1 MSNTATI
8 ISDHRQDTVE
18 VDDGESLLG
27 ALQRTGWHLPAPCGG
42 IGRCGKCL
50 VTVDPPDAGGS
61 RSPEEH
67 RFTGDDPTRRLAC
80 RTYPTADLTV
90 TLPGH
95 VTPPA
100 SADTL
105 AKGGGIEVPASGK
118 PVVVLERLRLDAP
131 TLEDQQSV
139 LRRVRAAAGMHDLRV
154 TCDQLSVAAAALDA
168 GAELDAII
176 DTGAPALVA
185 LEQADVDSDAGAGT
199 RLLGVAFD
207 IGTTTVAGYLVDLGS
222 HDVLASC
229 SEANAQGDYG
239 ADVITRIT
247 AYGSGAPLH
256 DVICDQLA
264 SLTHQLAREA
274 GVRSQEIA
282 TAAIVGNTTMIHLL
296 LDLDPTSMSRAPF
309 MPVLTEAVTVPA
321 SDVCLPLHPKAM
333 LRIPPGVSAY
343 VGTDIVADLLSSG
356 LDRHP
361 GVSLLV
367 DIGTNGE
374 IICGGEDGLVA
385 CSTAAGP
392 AFEGATIRHG
402 SGGVA
407 GAINHVRR
415 ERTTIVI
422 ETIGELA
429 PRSICGTGLMD
440 TVAMLLADGVVDE
453 TGRFDADAAAGE
465 IAELYREH
473 IVEVDGEPALVLADE
488 ASAHTE
494 PVVLTQGDV
503 RQVQL
508 AKGAI
513 AAGIR
518 VLLDEVGVEPAD
530 LRAVYLAGG
539 FGTYVR
545 PEAALRVGLLP
556 GVDPD
561 RVIPVGNAA
570 GAGAARVLVDRE
582 SGAEAQAIVD
592 TCRYIELSGSAA
604 FQNFYMEEMMFPAT
618 E

>member
-1 MSNTATI
+1 MSITATI

-18 VDDGESLLG
+18 VGDDESLLG

-42 IGRCGKCL
+42 TGRCGKCL
-50 VTVDPPDAGGS
+50 VALDPPEAGGT
-61 RSPEEH
+61 RSPEED
-67 RFTGDDPTRRLAC
+67 RFTGDDPARRLAC
-80 RTYPTADLTV
+80 RTYPVADLTV
-90 TLPGH
+90 TLPGR

-105 AKGGGIEVPASGK
+105 AKGGGIEVPTSGK
-118 PVVVLERLRLDAP
+118 PVVVLERLRLNAP

-139 LRRVRAAAGMHDLRV
+139 LRRMRAAAGMDDLRV
-154 TCDQLSVAAAALDA
+154 ACEHLAVAAAALEA
-168 GAELDAII
+168 GAELDTII
-176 DTGAPALVA
+176 DTGEPALVA
-185 LEQADVDSDAGAGT
+185 IERAPDRTEAGM

-247 AYGSGAPLH
+247 AYGAGAPLH
-256 DVICDQLA
+256 EAICEQLA
-264 SLTHQLAREA
+264 SLTRQLARDA
-274 GVRSQEIA
+274 DVRSEEIA
-282 TAAIVGNTTMIHLL
+282 TAAIVGNTTMLHLL
-296 LDLDPTSMSRAPF
+296 LDLDPSSMSRAPF
-309 MPVLTEAVTVPA
+309 MPVLTEGVTVPA
-321 SDVCLPLHPKAM
+321 SDVCLPLHPKAT

-356 LDRHP
+356 MDRHP

-374 IICGGEDGLVA
+374 IVCGGEDGLVA

-415 ERTTIVI
+415 EGATLVI
-422 ETIGELA
+422 ETIGGVA
-429 PRSICGTGLMD
+429 PKSICGTGLMD
-440 TVAMLLADGVVDE
+440 AVAVLLADGVVDE
-453 TGRFDADAAAGE
+453 TGRFDADAATGE
-465 IAELYREH
+465 AAELYRER
-473 IVEVDGEPALVLADE
+473 IVEVDGEPALVLADGE
-488 ASAHTE
+488 SAHGE
-494 PVVLTQGDV
+494 PIVLTQGDV

-518 VLLDEVGVEPAD
+518 VLLDEAGVEPSD
-530 LRAVYLAGG
+530 LQAIYLAGG

-545 PEAALRVGLLP
+545 PLAALRVGLLP
-556 GVDPD
+556 DVEPE
-561 RVIPVGNAA
+561 RVVAVGNAA
-570 GAGAARVLVDRE
+570 GAGAARVLVDRA
-582 SGAEAQAIVD
+582 SGEEAQTIVD
-592 TCRYIELSGSAA
+592 SCRYIELSGSAA
-604 FQNFYMEEMMFPAT
+604 FQTFYMEEMMFPAP

>member
-1 MSNTATI
+1 MSITARI
-8 ISDHRQDTVE
+8 ISDHRQDTIE
-18 VDDGESLLG
+18 VGDGESLLG

-50 VTVDPPDAGGS
+50 VSVDPPQAAGT
-61 RSPEEH
+61 RAPEEE
-67 RFTGDDPTRRLAC
+67 RFTGDDPARRLAC

-105 AKGGGIEVPASGK
+105 AKGGGIEVPTSGK
-118 PVVVLERLRLDAP
+118 PVVVLERLRLNAP

-139 LRRVRAAAGMHDLRV
+139 LRRVRAAAGMADLRV
-154 TCDQLSVAAAALDA
+154 ACEQLSVAGEALGA

-176 DTGAPALVA
+176 DTGEPALVA
-185 LEQADVDSDAGAGT
+185 LEQAGGDGEGL

-256 DVICDQLA
+256 DAICDQLA
-264 SLTHQLAREA
+264 SLTRQLARDA
-274 GVRSQEIA
+274 GVRPEEIA

-321 SDVCLPLHPKAM
+321 SQVCLPLHPNAL

-374 IICGGEDGLVA
+374 IVCGGEDGLVA

-415 ERTTIVI
+415 EGTTLVVD
-422 ETIGELA
+422 TIGEVA
-429 PRSICGTGLMD
+429 PKSICGTGLMD

-453 TGRFDADAAAGE
+453 TGRFDADAASGE
-465 IAELYREH
+465 AAELYRERV
-473 IVEVDGEPALVLADE
+473 VEVDGEPALVLAEE

-494 PVVLTQGDV
+494 PIVLTQGDV

-518 VLLDEVGVEPAD
+518 VLLDEAGVKPSELQAI
-530 LRAVYLAGG
+530 YLAGG

-545 PEAALRVGLLP
+545 PLAALRVGLLP
-556 GVDPD
+556 DVQVD
-561 RVIPVGNAA
+561 RVVPVGNAA

-582 SGAEAQAIVD
+582 SGAEAQTIVD
-592 TCRYIELSGSAA
+592 NCRYIELSGSAA
-604 FQNFYMEEMMFPAT
+604 FQNFYMEEMMFPAR

>member
-1 MSNTATI
+1 MSITATI
-8 ISDHRQDTVE
+8 ISDHRQDAIE
-18 VDDGESLLG
+18 VHDDESLLA

-50 VTVDPPDAGGS
+50 VTLDPPGAGGE
-61 RSPEEH
+61 RSSEED
-67 RFTGDDPTRRLAC
+67 RFTGDDPARRLAC

-100 SADTL
+100 TADTL
-105 AKGGGIEVPASGK
+105 AKGGGIEVPTSGK
-118 PVVVLERLRLDAP
+118 PVVVLERLRLNAP

-139 LRRVRAAAGMHDLRV
+139 LRRLRAAAGMPSLRV
-154 TCDQLSVAAAALDA
+154 DCEQLSAAAAALED
-168 GAELDAII
+168 GSELDAIV
-176 DTGAPALVA
+176 DTGEPALVA
-185 LEQADVDSDAGAGT
+185 LERAAGDGEGL

-247 AYGSGAPLH
+247 AYGTGAPLH
-256 DVICDQLA
+256 DVICEQLA
-264 SLTHQLAREA
+264 SLTRRLARDG
-274 GVRSQEIA
+274 GVESEDIA

-309 MPVLTEAVTVPA
+309 MPVLTEGVTVPA
-321 SDVCLPLHPKAM
+321 SEVCLPLHPNAL

-374 IICGGEDGLVA
+374 IVCGGEDGLVA

-415 ERTTIVI
+415 EGTTLVI
-422 ETIGELA
+422 ETIGEVA
-429 PRSICGTGLMD
+429 PKSICGTGLMD
-440 TVAMLLADGVVDE
+440 TVAMLIEDGVVDE
-453 TGRFDADAAAGE
+453 TGRFDGAAATGE
-465 IAELYREH
+465 AAVLYGER
-473 IVEVDGEPALVLADE
+473 IVELDGEPALVLADE
-488 ASAHTE
+488 ASAHAE
-494 PVVLTQGDV
+494 PIVLTQGDV

-518 VLLDEVGVEPAD
+518 VLLEEAGVEPSH
-530 LRAVYLAGG
+530 LRAIYLAGG

-556 GVDPD
+556 GVEPD
-561 RVIPVGNAA
+561 RVVPVGNAA

-592 TCRYIELSGSAA
+592 SCRYIELSGSAA
-604 FQNFYMEEMMFPAT
+604 FQNFYMEEMMFPAP

>member
-1 MSNTATI
+1 MSISATI
-8 ISDHRQDTVE
+8 TSDHRQDTIE
-18 VDDGESLLG
+18 VHDDESLLG

-50 VTVDPPDAGGS
+50 VTIDPPEAGGA
-61 RSPEEH
+61 RSPEED
-67 RFTGDDPTRRLAC
+67 RFTGDDPARRLAC
-80 RTYPTADLTV
+80 RTFPTADLTV

-105 AKGGGIEVPASGK
+105 AKGGGIEVPTSGK
-118 PVVVLERLRLDAP
+118 PVVVLERLRLNAP

-139 LRRVRAAAGMHDLRV
+139 LRRLRAAAGMPRLRV
-154 TCDQLSVAAAALDA
+154 DCEQLSTAAAALDA
-168 GAELDAII
+168 GSELDAIV
-176 DTGAPALVA
+176 DTGEPALVA
-185 LEQADVDSDAGAGT
+185 LERAAGDGEGLP
-199 RLLGVAFD
+199 LLGVAFD

-256 DVICDQLA
+256 DVICEQLA
-264 SLTHQLAREA
+264 SLTRRLARDA
-274 GVRSQEIA
+274 GVESEDIA

-309 MPVLTEAVTVPA
+309 MPVLTEGVTVPA
-321 SDVCLPLHPKAM
+321 SEVCLPLHPNAL

-374 IICGGEDGLVA
+374 IVCGGEDGLVA

-415 ERTTIVI
+415 EGTTLVI
-422 ETIGELA
+422 ETIGEVA
-429 PRSICGTGLMD
+429 PRSVCGTGLMD
-440 TVAMLLADGVVDE
+440 TVAMLIEDGVVDE
-453 TGRFDADAAAGE
+453 TGRFDAAAATGE
-465 IAELYREH
+465 AAVLYGER
-473 IVEVDGEPALVLADE
+473 IVEVDGEPALVLAE
-488 ASAHTE
+488 EESAPTG
-494 PVVLTQGDV
+494 PIVLTQGDV

-518 VLLDEVGVEPAD
+518 VLLEEAGVEPSD
-530 LRAVYLAGG
+530 LQAIYLAGG

-556 GVDPD
+556 GVDAE

-582 SGAEAQAIVD
+582 SSNEAQTIVD
-592 TCRYIELSGSAA
+592 SCRYIELSGSAA
-604 FQNFYMEEMMFPAT
+604 FQNFYMEEMMFPAP

>member
-1 MSNTATI
+1 MSITATI

-18 VDDGESLLG
+18 VGDGESLLG

-42 IGRCGKCL
+42 TGRCGKCL
-50 VTVDPPDAGGS
+50 VSVEPPEAGGP
-61 RSPEEH
+61 RSPEED
-67 RFTGDDPTRRLAC
+67 RFTGDDPARRLAC
-80 RTYPTADLTV
+80 RTFPTADLTV

-105 AKGGGIEVPASGK
+105 AKGGGIEVPTSGK
-118 PVVVLERLRLDAP
+118 PVVVLERLRLNAP

-139 LRRVRAAAGMHDLRV
+139 LRRLRAAAGMPRLRV
-154 TCDQLSVAAAALDA
+154 VCEQLSTAAAALEA
-168 GAELDAII
+168 GSELDAIV
-176 DTGAPALVA
+176 DTGDPAVVA
-185 LEQADVDSDAGAGT
+185 LEPAAGDGEGL

-256 DVICDQLA
+256 DVICEQIA
-264 SLTHQLAREA
+264 SLTRRLARDA
-274 GVRSQEIA
+274 GVESEEVS

-309 MPVLTEAVTVPA
+309 MPVLTEGVTVPA
-321 SDVCLPLHPKAM
+321 SAVCLPLHPNAL

-374 IICGGEDGLVA
+374 IVCGGEDGLVA

-415 ERTTIVI
+415 EGTTLVI
-422 ETIGELA
+422 ETIGEVT
-429 PRSICGTGLMD
+429 PKSICGTGLMD
-440 TVAMLLADGVVDE
+440 TVAMLIEDGVVDE
-453 TGRFDADAAAGE
+453 TGRFDAAAATGE
-465 IAELYREH
+465 AAVLYGER
-473 IVEVDGEPALVLADE
+473 IVEVDGEPALVLAEE
-488 ASAHTE
+488 ASAPTE
-494 PVVLTQGDV
+494 PIVLTQGDV

-518 VLLDEVGVEPAD
+518 VLLDEAGVEPSD
-530 LRAVYLAGG
+530 LQAIYLAGG

-556 GVDPD
+556 DVPAD
-561 RVIPVGNAA
+561 RVVPVGNAA

-582 SGAEAQAIVD
+582 SGEEAQAIVD
-592 TCRYIELSGSAA
+592 NCRYIELSGSAA
-604 FQNFYMEEMMFPAT
+604 FQNFYMEEMMFPT
-618 E
+618 PE

>member
-1 MSNTATI
+1 MSITATI
-8 ISDHRQDTVE
+8 TSDHRQDTVE
-18 VDDGESLLG
+18 VHDDESLLG

-50 VTVDPPDAGGS
+50 VTIDPPEAGGA
-61 RSPEEH
+61 RSPEED
-67 RFTGDDPTRRLAC
+67 RFTGDDPARRLAC
-80 RTYPTADLTV
+80 RTFPTADLTV

-105 AKGGGIEVPASGK
+105 AKGGGIEVPTSGK
-118 PVVVLERLRLDAP
+118 PVVVLERLRLNAP

-139 LRRVRAAAGMHDLRV
+139 LRRLRAAAGMPRLRV
-154 TCDQLSVAAAALDA
+154 DCEQLSTAAAALEA
-168 GAELDAII
+168 GSELDAIV
-176 DTGAPALVA
+176 DTGEPALVA
-185 LEQADVDSDAGAGT
+185 LEQAAGDGEGL

-256 DVICDQLA
+256 DVICEQLA
-264 SLTHQLAREA
+264 SLTRRLARDA
-274 GVRSQEIA
+274 GVESEDIA

-309 MPVLTEAVTVPA
+309 MPVLTEGVTVPA
-321 SDVCLPLHPKAM
+321 SEVCLPLHPNAL

-374 IICGGEDGLVA
+374 IVCGGEDGLVA

-415 ERTTIVI
+415 EGTTLVI
-422 ETIGELA
+422 ETIGEVA
-429 PRSICGTGLMD
+429 PKSICGTGLMD
-440 TVAMLLADGVVDE
+440 TVAMLIEDGVVDE
-453 TGRFDADAAAGE
+453 TGRFDGAAATGE
-465 IAELYREH
+465 AAVLYGER
-473 IVEVDGEPALVLADE
+473 IVEVDGEPALVLAE
-488 ASAHTE
+488 EESAPTE
-494 PVVLTQGDV
+494 PIVLTQGDV

-518 VLLDEVGVEPAD
+518 VLLEEAGVEPSD
-530 LRAVYLAGG
+530 LQAIYLAGG

-556 GVDPD
+556 GVDAE

-582 SGAEAQAIVD
+582 SSSEAQTIVD
-592 TCRYIELSGSAA
+592 SCRYIELSGSAA
-604 FQNFYMEEMMFPAT
+604 FQNFYMEEMMFSAP

>member
-1 MSNTATI
+1 MSITATI

-18 VDDGESLLG
+18 VGDDESLLG

-42 IGRCGKCL
+42 TGRCGKCL
-50 VTVDPPDAGGS
+50 VALDPPEAGGT
-61 RSPEEH
+61 RSPEED
-67 RFTGDDPTRRLAC
+67 RFTGDDPARRLAC
-80 RTYPTADLTV
+80 RTYPVADLTV
-90 TLPGH
+90 TLPGR

-105 AKGGGIEVPASGK
+105 AKGGGIEVPTSGK
-118 PVVVLERLRLDAP
+118 PVVVLERLRLNAP

-139 LRRVRAAAGMHDLRV
+139 LRRMRAAAGMDDLRV
-154 TCDQLSVAAAALDA
+154 ACEHLSVAAAALEA
-168 GAELDAII
+168 GAELDTII
-176 DTGAPALVA
+176 DTGEPALVA
-185 LEQADVDSDAGAGT
+185 IERAPDRTEAGM

-247 AYGSGAPLH
+247 AYGAGAPLH
-256 DVICDQLA
+256 EAICEQLA
-264 SLTHQLAREA
+264 SLTRQLARDA
-274 GVRSQEIA
+274 DVRSEEIA
-282 TAAIVGNTTMIHLL
+282 TAAIVGNTTMLHLL
-296 LDLDPTSMSRAPF
+296 LDLDPSSMSRAPF
-309 MPVLTEAVTVPA
+309 MPVLTEGVTVPA
-321 SDVCLPLHPKAM
+321 SDVCLPLHPKAT

-356 LDRHP
+356 MDRHP

-374 IICGGEDGLVA
+374 IVCGGEDGLVA

-415 ERTTIVI
+415 EGATLVI
-422 ETIGELA
+422 ETIGGVA
-429 PRSICGTGLMD
+429 PKSICGTGLMD
-440 TVAMLLADGVVDE
+440 AVAVLLADGVVDE
-453 TGRFDADAAAGE
+453 TGRFDADAATGE
-465 IAELYREH
+465 AAELYRER
-473 IVEVDGEPALVLADE
+473 IVEVDGEPALVLADGE
-488 ASAHTE
+488 SAHGE
-494 PVVLTQGDV
+494 PIVLTQGDV

-518 VLLDEVGVEPAD
+518 VLLDEAGVEPSD
-530 LRAVYLAGG
+530 LQAIYLAGG

-545 PEAALRVGLLP
+545 PLAALRVGLLP
-556 GVDPD
+556 DVEPE
-561 RVIPVGNAA
+561 RVVAVGNAA
-570 GAGAARVLVDRE
+570 GAGAARVLVDRA
-582 SGAEAQAIVD
+582 SGEEAQTIVD
-592 TCRYIELSGSAA
+592 SCRYIELSGSAA
-604 FQNFYMEEMMFPAT
+604 FQTFYMEEMMFPAP

>member
-1 MSNTATI
+1 MSITATI

-18 VDDGESLLG
+18 VGDDESLLG

-42 IGRCGKCL
+42 TGRCGKCL
-50 VTVDPPDAGGS
+50 VALDPPEAGGT
-61 RSPEEH
+61 RSPEED
-67 RFTGDDPTRRLAC
+67 RFTGDDPARRLAC
-80 RTYPTADLTV
+80 RTYPVADLTV
-90 TLPGH
+90 TLPGR

-105 AKGGGIEVPASGK
+105 AKGGGIEVPTSGK
-118 PVVVLERLRLDAP
+118 PVVVLERLRLNAP

-139 LRRVRAAAGMHDLRV
+139 LRRMRAAAGMDDLRV
-154 TCDQLSVAAAALDA
+154 ACEHLSVAAAALEA
-168 GAELDAII
+168 GAELDTII
-176 DTGAPALVA
+176 DTDEPALVA
-185 LEQADVDSDAGAGT
+185 IERAPDRTEAGM

-247 AYGSGAPLH
+247 AYGAGAPLH
-256 DVICDQLA
+256 EAICEQLA
-264 SLTHQLAREA
+264 SLTRQLARDA
-274 GVRSQEIA
+274 DVRSEEIA

-296 LDLDPTSMSRAPF
+296 LDLDPSPMSRAPF
-309 MPVLTEAVTVPA
+309 MPVLTEGVTVPA
-321 SDVCLPLHPKAM
+321 SDVCLPLHPKAT

-356 LDRHP
+356 MDRHP

-374 IICGGEDGLVA
+374 IVCGGEDGLVA

-415 ERTTIVI
+415 EGATLVI
-422 ETIGELA
+422 ETIGGVA
-429 PRSICGTGLMD
+429 PKSICGTGLMD
-440 TVAMLLADGVVDE
+440 AVAVLLADGVVDE
-453 TGRFDADAAAGE
+453 TGRFDADAATGE
-465 IAELYREH
+465 AAELYRER
-473 IVEVDGEPALVLADE
+473 IVEVDGEPALVLADGE
-488 ASAHTE
+488 SAHGE
-494 PVVLTQGDV
+494 PIVLTQGDV

-518 VLLDEVGVEPAD
+518 VLLDEAGVEPSD
-530 LRAVYLAGG
+530 LQAIYLAGG

-545 PEAALRVGLLP
+545 PLAALRVGLLP
-556 GVDPD
+556 DVDPE
-561 RVIPVGNAA
+561 RVVAVGNAA
-570 GAGAARVLVDRE
+570 GAGAARVLVDRA
-582 SGAEAQAIVD
+582 SGEEAQTIVD
-592 TCRYIELSGSAA
+592 SCRYIELSGSAA
-604 FQNFYMEEMMFPAT
+604 FQTFYMEEMMFPAP